1 MKDDKSEKS
10 VKKINSEI
18 NKGVKIIFYKRKSR
32 EFVKLMRY
40 SEFEDFD
47 GDLSSSFFLEDF
59 ESDLDEDIWRNKK
72 VVIFERN

>member
-1 MKDDKSEKS
+1 MKEDKSGKS

-32 EFVKLMRY
+32 EFVKLVRY

>member
-1 MKDDKSEKS
+1 M
-10 VKKINSEI
+10 
-18 NKGVKIIFYKRKSR
+18 
-32 EFVKLMRY
+32 KLMRY